1 MEKEVRRAVARH
13 KFKRW
18 RIGFLVFFSVYLLCF
33 ITGSIL
39 FKWGTL
45 DFLIPAMAK
54 ALSNFDKE
62 FSLAFVTLLFPLA
75 PAFLMFA
82 AGITV
87 YAPLIS
93 FLSCSL
99 LGGVSGAFCSYCMSA
114 GRVALTLF
122 EIIFS
127 SVVGY
132 FTVIYATMTALS
144 ALKIYTD
151 TKTDSPELFTGSLFC
166 AAGFRGIFNFR
177 YAATYIAFYILLSII
192 LTLITLARALLA
204 TLF

>member
-18 RIGFLVFFSVYLLCF
+18 KVGFLIFFGVYLLCF
-33 ITGSIL
+33 IAGSAL
-39 FKWGTL
+39 LKQGAF
-45 DFLIPAMAK
+45 DFLYPAMAK
-54 ALSNFDKE
+54 MLSAFDQG
-62 FSLAFVTLLFPLA
+62 FSLAFVTLLFPLV
-75 PAFLMFA
+75 PVFLMFA
-82 AGITV
+82 SGITV
-87 YAPLIS
+87 YAPVIS

-99 LGGVSGAFCSYCMSA
+99 LGAWSGAFCSYCMSA

-132 FTVIYATMTALS
+132 FTVIYATMTCLS
-144 ALKIYTD
+144 ALKIFTD
-151 TKTDSPELFTGSLFC
+151 IKSDSPELFSGSLFC
-166 AAGFRGIFNFR
+166 ASGFRGVFNFR
-177 YAATYIAFYILLSII
+177 YAATYIAFYVLLSLVLI
-192 LTLITLARALLA
+192 LVTLIRTFAV